1 MFVSSCKFCTYTL
14 LTLLTKNLLLCYVLQ
29 PVSVVTTYVSP
40 SSVISSSSTGGH
52 TLTLTSSTDD
62 ESTTSSLTTVD
73 ITGMQPH
80 GFKSTQTPSTAIEST
95 SVKEGVSYC
104 LFSNCIIFSLC
115 GICVCV
121 HTVFSKEF
129 IAKICV
135 FKLKHFLLFFSNRVI
150 IIINRQH

>member
-1 MFVSSCKFCTYTL
+1 MISTNLPHHAFVYILLSKVLICSCKFCTYTL

-40 SSVISSSSTGGH
+40 SSVIPSSSSTGGY

-80 GFKSTQTPSTAIEST
+80 GFNQPKLPP
-95 SVKEGVSYC
+95 
-104 LFSNCIIFSLC
+104 LPLSL
-115 GICVCV
+115 
-121 HTVFSKEF
+121 
-129 IAKICV
+129 
-135 FKLKHFLLFFSNRVI
+135 LP
-150 IIINRQH
+150 